1 MLSSTTPTHTS
12 LLPQFGVSAWE
23 CSELTAAITRGIINN
38 VKALIFDGLGII
50 IYRLSYEI
58 FILRCSPFF
67 FFDSLATC
75 CFCFSRW
82 RVRLVISSTGTH
94 FLFLFLFSFVFFF
107 SFLNAVRCKKPYRCT
122 ICCFVFL
129 YNVRA
134 SATCRL
140 LNVFQLRYM
149 DIHFFFWYCKE
160 RAYSSDAVF
169 AEYVFHTSWP
179 FFRII
184 FLVCFRTLEAFWERR
199 FRLIILA
206 TLQWLQ
212 LLPCGEKC
220 FWNKWKKKKK

>member
-1 MLSSTTPTHTS
+1 MRFLFYGA
-12 LLPQFGVSAWE
+12 LL
-23 CSELTAAITRGIINN
+23 
-38 VKALIFDGLGII
+38 
-50 IYRLSYEI
+50 
-58 FILRCSPFF
+58 F

-149 DIHFFFWYCKE
+149 DIHFFSDTVKRGHIQAMLCSLSMFFTPLGRFLELFFW
-160 RAYSSDAVF
+160 F
-169 AEYVFHTSWP
+169 AFV
-179 FFRII
+179 
-184 FLVCFRTLEAFWERR
+184 L
-199 FRLIILA
+199 
-206 TLQWLQ
+206 
-212 LLPCGEKC
+212 
-220 FWNKWKKKKK
+220 